1 MAINRVFHGGIKMER
16 VLIFKYP
23 FEFLEKVNL
32 LKELLIKNNV
42 EFICYESNGYYAHEF
57 VVRKSGKRW
66 NDIYK
71 IINSIR
77 PAKYE
82 FKKTCIESV
91 NGELKEIVYCQ

>member
-1 MAINRVFHGGIKMER
+1 MEK

-23 FEFLEKVNL
+23 FEFLDKVKQ
-32 LKELLIKNNV
+32 LKEVLKNSSI
-42 EFICYESNGYYAHEF
+42 EFICYESSDYYPHEF
-57 VVRKSGKRW
+57 VIRKSGKRW

-71 IINSIR
+71 IINSVR

-91 NGELKEIVYCQ
+91 NGELKETVYVNKTTVCSTDKLI